1 MFKVD
6 GVIKSP
12 EVLRCHNSLQVPNVQ
27 RKCEMFSMPELS
39 VLSFLCY
46 QRSYLN
52 QTLSSMQDSVP
63 TTISELKDAGKPR
76 RLPSSE
82 LHVLPK
88 KRKLILLL
96 PSSPWLNSLKT
107 PVPKCVF
114 RLCIEILVLEM
125 TLKIRK
131 H

>member
-12 EVLRCHNSLQVPNVQ
+12 EILRCHNLLQGPNVQ

-39 VLSFLCY
+39 VFHFLCY
-46 QRSYLN
+46 QRSYFN
-52 QTLSSMQDSVP
+52 QTPTSTQDSVP
-63 TTISELKDAGKPR
+63 TTISEPKEAGKL

-82 LHVLPK
+82 PHALPK

-96 PSSPWLNSLKT
+96 PTSPWLNSLKT
-107 PVPKCVF
+107 PVLKCVF